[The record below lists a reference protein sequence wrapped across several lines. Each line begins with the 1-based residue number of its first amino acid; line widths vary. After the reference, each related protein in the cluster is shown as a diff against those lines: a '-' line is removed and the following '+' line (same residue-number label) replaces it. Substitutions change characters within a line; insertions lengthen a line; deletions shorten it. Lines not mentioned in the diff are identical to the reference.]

1 MRLRQR
7 HLNPRDAGANLVL
20 DARYITGL
28 SDGDLVGTW
37 ADRSGNGND
46 VTASGSN
53 RPTYKAAIQ
62 GGQPV
67 LRFDGSDDR
76 MLNTAISFGTS
87 YTIAAVTNVSSS
99 SSYRRLIHI
108 SSSVDVVGFFGVQ
121 NGNFATFFGNGSSWN
136 DVTQNA
142 PAQSLITNFKSVSVT
157 NNGSTAS
164 PFVSGISQNTKN
176 GSTVS
181 ATGIAVGN
189 GVGGGASQPWN
200 GDCGI
205 IWVAPT
211 VIPQPLRRRLEQA
224 SAFSFKTPYQ

>member
-53 RPTYKAAIQ
+53 RPTYKVEIQ

-108 SSSVDVVGFFGVQ
+108 SSSVDAVGFFGVES
-121 NGNFATFFGNGSSWN
+121 GNFTTFFGRVSSWN
-136 DVTQNA
+136 DTSQNA
-142 PAQSLITNFKSVSVT
+142 PAQSLITNFKAVSVT
-157 NNGSTAS
+157 NNGSTAF

-181 ATGIAVGN
+181 ATGIAVGD
-189 GVGGGASQPWN
+189 GVSGGASQPWN

-224 SAFSFKTPYQ
+224 SSFSFKIPYQ